1 MSSSSADATAT
12 LYNASN
18 YSAGLVGEIV
28 LVTGASSGIGEE
40 TAKQFARA
48 GAKVIL
54 AARRVGNLV
63 RIKQSLVAEGV
74 DPENLHLVE
83 LDVRDSQQVQA
94 NLSSLPDEFS
104 AISVLVNNA
113 GLALGKCSTQDNT
126 DDMIDSMIDT
136 NVKGALYVIR
146 AVLPGMLERK
156 KGHLINVSSIAG
168 LEYYAGGAVYCASK
182 AAFQSI
188 NNVLRKEVVA
198 TPLRVTSICPGM
210 VETEFSLVRF
220 KGNADIAKS
229 VYKGL
234 DPLVAADIA
243 DNILYVASRPRHVQI
258 GQIVIFPTSQASTE
272 LIHREP

>member
-63 RIKQSLVAEGV
+63 RVKQSLIAEGV

-126 DDMIDSMIDT
+126 DEMIDSMIDT

-182 AAFQSI
+182 AAFQAI

-234 DPLVAADIA
+234 DPLIAADIA

>member
-63 RIKQSLVAEGV
+63 RVKQSLIAEGV

-113 GLALGKCSTQDNT
+113 GLALGKCPTQDNT
-126 DDMIDSMIDT
+126 DEMIDSMIDT

-220 KGNADIAKS
+220 KGDADIAKS

-234 DPLVAADIA
+234 DPLIAADIA